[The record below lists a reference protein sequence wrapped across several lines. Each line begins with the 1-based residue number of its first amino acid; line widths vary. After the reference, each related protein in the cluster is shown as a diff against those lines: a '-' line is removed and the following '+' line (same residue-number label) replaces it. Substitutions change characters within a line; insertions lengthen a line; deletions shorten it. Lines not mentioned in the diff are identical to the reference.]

1 MVAAALVTVMIPYIS
16 PTSSLY
22 LSALYLPLSQ
32 VVAAVLVAVMLAC
45 AAACWVRELTWQV
58 RVKG

>member
-1 MVAAALVTVMIPYIS
+1 MAAVLVTVMTPI
-16 PTSSLY
+16 SSLY
-22 LSALYLPLSQ
+22 LPCISPLSQ
-32 VVAAVLVAVMLAC
+32 MVAAVLVAMMLAC

>member
-1 MVAAALVTVMIPYIS
+1 
-16 PTSSLY
+16 
-22 LSALYLPLSQ
+22 

-58 RVKG
+58 RVN